1 MTRREL
7 LTSMLLFAGSH
18 AARADPQLE
27 ISATHLRR
35 QIEEFS
41 PESSYA
47 WYAGI

>member
-1 MTRREL
+1 
-7 LTSMLLFAGSH
+7 
-18 AARADPQLE
+18 LE

-41 PESSYA
+41 PQSSYA